1 MEGRD
6 SLRLGKRL
14 VLGCALIL
22 LSCWLIIP
30 AIASEPQHESS
41 ARVGVSL
48 VVNRVVRGVTAEIL
62 SVRSTPTLG
71 TKANASALR
80 AWARFHSNLDLQEFG
95 LRLSEKQSGVTIEQ
109 VKSSPS
115 VYGKAFTLSDVKLS
129 LTRDAI
135 LQNSAVVL
143 LLCPHST

>member
-6 SLRLGKRL
+6 SLRLG
-14 VLGCALIL
+14 CAVIL
-22 LSCWLIIP
+22 LSCWLVIP

-48 VVNRVVRGVTAEIL
+48 VVSRVVRGITAEVL
-62 SVRSTPTLG
+62 SVQSTPTLG
-71 TKANASALR
+71 TKANARALS

-95 LRLSEKQSGVTIEQ
+95 LRLLEKQGGVTIEQ

-115 VYGKAFTLSDVKLS
+115 VYGRAFTLSDVKLS
-129 LTRDAI
+129 LSRDVI